1 MEKRPWRFRG
11 ASQFVSGRFC
21 FFVLFHFTGDE
32 QQQLRCRGRAD
43 GHRRE
48 ARVHARVREEI
59 AEEAGALVLRAQD
72 GVVEW
77 WSGVSATLIDVRARA

>member
-1 MEKRPWRFRG
+1 MDGHREAAAELLEQTRQRREKARCDLD
-11 ASQFVSGRFC
+11 V
-21 FFVLFHFTGDE
+21 VLE

-48 ARVHARVREEI
+48 ARVHARVREEV

-77 WSGVSATLIDVRARA
+77 WSGVSATLT